1 MVESRP
7 GLRAISYSAPEAIGT
22 EPFVEARWDGL
33 SVRTR
38 LVGDYNRSNIA
49 AAIAVGLY
57 FGIGRAE
64 IVSAIESYDPDN
76 NRSQKRQTAFNT
88 LISDCYNANPS
99 SMQAALD
106 NFLREAD
113 PRPKAVVLGDMGEL
127 GPYAAVE
134 HGTVIERLEQ
144 GGIEEAYLVG
154 GHFAEA
160 TRKRS
165 PDIWTSIRSVTGSYS
180 SKARAR
186 IVWKRSPRS
195 CNRKQESPFGS
206 LRDRTAHDPHFREH
220 CQLRP
225 YRTCGT
231 ATAHA
236 VPPPPRRKICRPND
250 KCPAQ
255 TYGSASDLRPP
266 RNRPCIASPRFR
278 RIRTQRQSYIST
290 YQVGYTRNLH
300 ICQSRLVFAGRVSY

>member
-1 MVESRP
+1 MPPSSTGPSSSDSSRAGSRKPIWSADISPKRP
-7 GLRAISYSAPEAIGT
+7 GEAVT
-22 EPFVEARWDGL
+22 GL
-33 SVRTR
+33 
-38 LVGDYNRSNIA
+38 L
-49 AAIAVGLY
+49 
-57 FGIGRAE
+57 
-64 IVSAIESYDPDN
+64 P
-76 NRSQKRQTAFNT
+76 
-88 LISDCYNANPS
+88 
-99 SMQAALD
+99 
-106 NFLREAD
+106 
-113 PRPKAVVLGDMGEL
+113 
-127 GPYAAVE
+127 
-134 HGTVIERLEQ
+134 
-144 GGIEEAYLVG
+144 
-154 GHFAEA
+154 

-266 RNRPCIASPRFR
+266 PESALHRLSPIPANTDTEAIIYFNVPGWLHTESPYLSVAACVRRSRILLRPLP
-278 RIRTQRQSYIST
+278 
-290 YQVGYTRNLH
+290 
-300 ICQSRLVFAGRVSY
+300 

>member
-1 MVESRP
+1 MPPSSTGPSSSDSSRAGSRKPIWSADISPKRP
-7 GLRAISYSAPEAIGT
+7 GEAVT
-22 EPFVEARWDGL
+22 GL
-33 SVRTR
+33 
-38 LVGDYNRSNIA
+38 L
-49 AAIAVGLY
+49 
-57 FGIGRAE
+57 
-64 IVSAIESYDPDN
+64 P
-76 NRSQKRQTAFNT
+76 
-88 LISDCYNANPS
+88 
-99 SMQAALD
+99 
-106 NFLREAD
+106 
-113 PRPKAVVLGDMGEL
+113 
-127 GPYAAVE
+127 
-134 HGTVIERLEQ
+134 
-144 GGIEEAYLVG
+144 
-154 GHFAEA
+154 

-195 CNRKQESPFGS
+195 CSRKQESPFGS

-220 CQLRP
+220 CQLHP

-266 RNRPCIASPRFR
+266 QNRPCIASPRFR
-278 RIRTQRQSYIST
+278 RIRTEAIIYFNVS
-290 YQVGYTRNLH
+290 GMLH
-300 ICQSRLVFAGRVSY
+300 MESPYLSVAACVRRSRIRLRPLP